1 MSIIFILVLLL
12 LYVIPLGLDI
22 YLMKLLAKREMYKS
36 QDALYIYVL
45 IMLVPFVNIILLV
58 YSLFGLMFFSN
69 SYYYHNDPNDTVKK
83 IFNVKE
89 DKKDE
94 KNFKGKGYSR
104 SHH

>member
-1 MSIIFILVLLL
+1 MSIIYVLIVLLL
-12 LYVIPLGLDI
+12 YTLPLGLNI
-22 YLMKLLAKREMYKS
+22 FLMKLLAKKEMFKS
-36 QDALYIYVL
+36 QDSLYIYVL
-45 IMLVPFVNIILLV
+45 IMLIPLINIFLLV
-58 YSLFGLMFFSN
+58 YSLFGIMFFSN

-104 SHH
+104 TNN